1 MNNINWRAVDLNL
14 LVVFDTLMTL
24 RSVSKA
30 ADKLSVGQSAMS
42 HSLSRLRGLLDDP
55 LFERQGQVMMPSK
68 KALEL
73 APVITHILNQIS
85 EQVLHSSGFEPNEYQ
100 GKLKIGLTDYAE
112 LLFAPALFDAI
123 LQQAPFS
130 QICFYNVDRSSYQ
143 QAFLDYQLDFMI
155 GSVAESTSHFTRT
168 HLYTEQ
174 HVCLFDPQSTGI
186 SLPITM
192 SDYLSV
198 PHALAS
204 PNGQLTSGVD
214 SQLAERDKQRTVS
227 ITSRNFLTLRHL
239 IRGRKLLCVVPEL
252 MAKLD
257 LFSHDLACDNPPV
270 EVPDFDID
278 MLWEKR
284 NDQHGRSLWLR
295 EVASE
300 AILNEVKRLKQS

>member
-1 MNNINWRAVDLNL
+1 MNKINWRAVDLNL
-14 LVVFDTLMTL
+14 LVVFDTLMTQ

-42 HSLSRLRGLLDDP
+42 HSLSRLRVLLGDP
-55 LFERQGQVMMPSK
+55 LFERQGQLMMPSK

-73 APVITHILNQIS
+73 APVITHILTQIS
-85 EQVLHSSGFEPNEYQ
+85 EQVLHSAGFEPNEYQ

-123 LQQAPFS
+123 LQQAPLS
-130 QICFYNVDRSSYQ
+130 QICFYNVDRSRYQ
-143 QAFLDYQLDFMI
+143 QAFIDYQLDFMI
-155 GSVAESTSHFTRT
+155 GSIGETTSHFQRS

-174 HVCLFDPQSTGI
+174 HVCLFDPVSTGI
-186 SLPITM
+186 NVPISM

-204 PNGQLTSGVD
+204 PNGQLTSSVD
-214 SQLAERDKQRTVS
+214 SQLAELDKQRTVS

-257 LFSHDLACDNPPV
+257 LFTHDLACDKAPV

-284 NDQHGRSLWLR
+284 DDQHVRSLWLR
-295 EVASE
+295 GVASE
-300 AILNEVKRLKQS
+300 AILNEVSRLKE